1 MIVYREIL
9 PEDAEKLLAWR
20 TTPRVAAGFV
30 GTLSPDP
37 ERQRRWI
44 LDARQSQ
51 DSYHWITTLDGQDFG
66 YVRFHHWNKELQ
78 NCRLGFYVGEEA
90 FSLCY
95 VTVLDELL
103 SFLFYHLGLDH
114 VVSYVLENNRHSNR
128 FNVAYGFTRHP
139 EMDAEATQAA
149 GKATCAYTFSKNDW
163 RRLRHLESCKAIFP
177 VTLWEASPFK

>member
-20 TTPRVAAGFV
+20 TTTRVAAGFV

-66 YVRFHHWNKELQ
+66 YMRFHHWNREQ
-78 NCRLGFYVGEEA
+78 RNCRLGFYIGDEA
-90 FSLCY
+90 FSPCY
-95 VTVLDELL
+95 VTIQDDLL
-103 SFLFYHLGLDH
+103 SFLFYCLDLNH
-114 VVSYVLENNRHSNR
+114 VVSYVLEDNRPSNR
-128 FNVAYGFTRHP
+128 FNVAYGFTRRP
-139 EMDAEATQAA
+139 EMDAEATQSA
-149 GKATCAYTFSKNDW
+149 GKATCAYTLSREDW